1 MDTLPAVTN
10 ENGLLYSWGWGKQSL
25 HDDDQDRLPES
36 LMESSQNEQMS
47 EELLVTSRLSS
58 KTILAVSTGQ
68 HHSACATA
76 QGTLYVVGT
85 NLHGCVDPDLE
96 DEMVCP
102 KPVLLDS
109 LGQIRVVQVSCGFDH
124 TAALSSNG
132 SVITW
137 GGNAFGQLG
146 HRSNNRIKVNLGDGP
161 VHIRPAGMVLGKGR
175 RASAIACGAYF
186 TMVLTTR
193 RSLLVCGT
201 PNIAGYRD
209 DSEFGSLKEMPS
221 LVGLPLVG
229 MSAGDSH
236 AAVVTA
242 HGTALVWG
250 KNQQGCCGREYP
262 DELALPVPVKVVTE
276 SKDET
281 ASQPLPFANW
291 ELTKQSDGITV
302 KLADDVAI
310 QHAACGYAHTIL
322 VTRSGRLLV
331 FGDNGRGQLGTIAS
345 DKPTTTALPVQHPR
359 GGRFVSAEAGN
370 AHSILLDSSGDVWLT
385 TPSGL
390 KCLLEGKSVLAI
402 AAGGDDNAVA
412 IASPPTGALM
422 RQFSVDSNEDGS
434 MIVDQVETLLDEMD
448 SDSANKVSAGY
459 DIAKRTEELLRYV
472 KLSFRCM
479 MPLLFHQV

>member
-1 MDTLPAVTN
+1 
-10 ENGLLYSWGWGKQSL
+10 
-25 HDDDQDRLPES
+25 
-36 LMESSQNEQMS
+36 
-47 EELLVTSRLSS
+47 
-58 KTILAVSTGQ
+58 
-68 HHSACATA
+68 
-76 QGTLYVVGT
+76 
-85 NLHGCVDPDLE
+85 
-96 DEMVCP
+96 
-102 KPVLLDS
+102 
-109 LGQIRVVQVSCGFDH
+109 
-124 TAALSSNG
+124 
-132 SVITW
+132 
-137 GGNAFGQLG
+137 
-146 HRSNNRIKVNLGDGP
+146 
-161 VHIRPAGMVLGKGR
+161 
-175 RASAIACGAYF
+175 
-186 TMVLTTR
+186 
-193 RSLLVCGT
+193 
-201 PNIAGYRD
+201 
-209 DSEFGSLKEMPS
+209 
-221 LVGLPLVG
+221 
-229 MSAGDSH
+229 
-236 AAVVTA
+236 
-242 HGTALVWG
+242 
-250 KNQQGCCGREYP
+250 
-262 DELALPVPVKVVTE
+262 VKVVTE

-385 TPSGL
+385 TPTGL

-412 IASPPTGALM
+412 IASPPAGALM